1 MIAEKDK
8 NVKPLLSIGVS
19 YILQP
24 NVVILDQFQTA
35 ADAILEMKKHSS
47 RSVLIADRKQQ
58 IIGLISKTDIL
69 YKILSLHKSAS
80 RVVLE
85 EIMSTPII
93 SIPPNMSVADA
104 LSVMENHDIRQVL
117 VSENSKIYGI
127 LYREDIIMKL
137 ERAMI
142 ETDKATKLDS
152 PLCIMDPFA
161 SAFISE
167 KKSMLA
173 CPHCKEEYKDKD
185 LLSKHVRVIHSP
197 TKE

>member
-1 MIAEKDK
+1 M
-8 NVKPLLSIGVS
+8 L
-19 YILQP
+19 
-24 NVVILDQFQTA
+24 LDQFQTA
-35 ADAILEMKKHSS
+35 ADAILEMKKHYN
-47 RSVLIADRKQQ
+47 RSVLVADRKQE
-58 IIGLISKTDIL
+58 IIGLVSKTDIL

-117 VSENSKIYGI
+117 VSESSKIYGI

-137 ERAMI
+137 ERAII
-142 ETDKATKLDS
+142 ETNKATKLDS
-152 PLCIMDPFA
+152 PLCIMNPFA
-161 SAFISE
+161 SVFISQ

-173 CPHCKEEYKDKD
+173 CPHCKAEYKDKD
-185 LLSKHVRVIHSP
+185 LLSMHVKVIHSP

>member
-47 RSVLIADRKQQ
+47 RSVLIADKKQE
-58 IIGLISKTDIL
+58 IIGLVSKTDIL

-80 RVVLE
+80 RVILE

-93 SIPPNMSVADA
+93 SVPHNMSVADA
-104 LSVMENHDIRQVL
+104 LAVMENHDIRQVL

-127 LYREDIIMKL
+127 LYREDIVMKL
-137 ERAMI
+137 ERAII
-142 ETDKATKLDS
+142 ETNKATKLDS
-152 PLCIMDPFA
+152 PLCIIDPFA

-173 CPHCKEEYKDKD
+173 CPHCKAEYKDKD
-185 LLSKHVRVIHSP
+185 LLSKHVREIHSP
-197 TKE
+197 AKQ

>member
-35 ADAILEMKKHSS
+35 ADAIFEMKKHSS

>member
-1 MIAEKDK
+1 MIAKKDK
-8 NVKPLLSIGVS
+8 NVKSLSVS
-19 YILQP
+19 YVLQP

-47 RSVLIADRKQQ
+47 HSVLIADKKQE
-58 IIGLISKTDIL
+58 IIGLVSKTDIL

-80 RVVLE
+80 RVILE

-93 SIPPNMSVADA
+93 SVPHNMSVADA
-104 LSVMENHDIRQVL
+104 LAVMENHDIRQVL
-117 VSENSKIYGI
+117 VSENSKVYGI
-127 LYREDIIMKL
+127 LYREDIVMKL
-137 ERAMI
+137 ERAII
-142 ETDKATKLDS
+142 ETNKATKLDS

-167 KKSMLA
+167 KKSMLV
-173 CPHCKEEYKDKD
+173 CPHCKAEYKDKD

-197 TKE
+197 AKE

>member
-8 NVKPLLSIGVS
+8 NVKSLLSIGVS

-35 ADAILEMKKHSS
+35 ADAILEMKKHSN
-47 RSVLIADRKQQ
+47 RSVLIADRKQE
-58 IIGLISKTDIL
+58 IIGLVSKTDIL

-137 ERAMI
+137 ERAII
-142 ETDKATKLDS
+142 ETNKATKLDS

-173 CPHCKEEYKDKD
+173 CPHCKAEYEDKD

>member
-1 MIAEKDK
+1 MIAEKGKD
-8 NVKPLLSIGVS
+8 VKPLLSIGVS

-24 NVVILDQFQTA
+24 NVIILDQFQTA

-47 RSVLIADRKQQ
+47 RSVLVADRKQE
-58 IIGLISKTDIL
+58 IIGLVSKTDIL

-104 LSVMENHDIRQVL
+104 LSVMENHDIRQVV

-197 TKE
+197 AKE

>member
-8 NVKPLLSIGVS
+8 NVKSLLSLGVS

-24 NVVILDQFQTA
+24 NIVILDQFQTA

-47 RSVLIADRKQQ
+47 RAILIAGRKQE
-58 IIGLISKTDIL
+58 IIGLVSKTDIL
-69 YKILSLHKSAS
+69 YKILSLHKSVS

-93 SIPPNMSVADA
+93 SIPPDMSVADA

-142 ETDKATKLDS
+142 ETNKATKLDS

-173 CPHCKEEYKDKD
+173 CPHCKAEYKDKD

-197 TKE
+197 AKE

>member
-8 NVKPLLSIGVS
+8 NVKSLLSVDVS

-35 ADAILEMKKHSS
+35 ADAIIEMKKHSS
-47 RSVLIADRKQQ
+47 RSLLIADKKQE
-58 IIGLISKTDIL
+58 IIGLVSKTDIL

-127 LYREDIIMKL
+127 LYREDIIIKL
-137 ERAMI
+137 ERAII
-142 ETDKATKLDS
+142 ETNNATKLDS
-152 PLCIMDPFA
+152 PLCIMGPFA

-173 CPHCKEEYKDKD
+173 CPHCKVEYKDKD
-185 LLSKHVRVIHSP
+185 LLSEHVRVIHSLA
-197 TKE
+197 KK

>member
-8 NVKPLLSIGVS
+8 NVKSLLSIDVS

-35 ADAILEMKKHSS
+35 ADAILEMKKHSN
-47 RSVLIADRKQQ
+47 RSVLIADRKQE
-58 IIGLISKTDIL
+58 IIGLVSKTDIL

-93 SIPPNMSVADA
+93 SIPHNMSVADA

-117 VSENSKIYGI
+117 VSESSKIYGI

-137 ERAMI
+137 ERAII
-142 ETDKATKLDS
+142 ETNKATKLDS
-152 PLCIMDPFA
+152 PLCNPFA
-161 SAFISE
+161 SAFISQ

-173 CPHCKEEYKDKD
+173 CPHCKAEYKDKD
-185 LLSKHVRVIHSP
+185 LLSKHVKVIHSP
-197 TKE
+197 AKE

>member
-8 NVKPLLSIGVS
+8 NVKSLLSIGVS

-35 ADAILEMKKHSS
+35 ADAILEMKKHSN
-47 RSVLIADRKQQ
+47 RSVLIADRKQE
-58 IIGLISKTDIL
+58 IIGLVSKTDIL

-137 ERAMI
+137 ERAII
-142 ETDKATKLDS
+142 ETNKATKLDS

-173 CPHCKEEYKDKD
+173 CPHCKAEYEDKD
-185 LLSKHVRVIHSP
+185 LLSKHVRVIHSQ